1 MIAQGAVGGK
11 IAGDTLQLCVKARV
25 AQLLPDLSDDVRIVV
40 RVFGDAKGLADG
52 CQLKGLVDATSK
64 MQQFTRGLSRSHA
77 LLDFVDVG
85 NDFAAEKVSGES
97 TTDK

>member
-1 MIAQGAVGGK
+1 LIAQGAAGGK

-25 AQLLPDLSDDVRIVV
+25 AQLLPDLEDVRIVV

-64 MQQFTRGLSRSHA
+64 MQQFTRGLTNSHA

-85 NDFAAEKVSGES
+85 NDFAAEKVSGQS
-97 TTDK
+97 